1 VYITKSKPRE
11 IQCTVLIEENKMW
24 RVIPGHLTV
33 KRRGEDAVS
42 NN

>member
-11 IQCTVLIEENKMW
+11 IHCEVLIEENKMW

-33 KRRGEDAVS
+33 KRRGKVAIS

>member
-11 IQCTVLIEENKMW
+11 IQCKVLIEENKMW
-24 RVIPGHLTV
+24 RLISGHLTV
-33 KRRGEDAVS
+33 KRRGKDAIS